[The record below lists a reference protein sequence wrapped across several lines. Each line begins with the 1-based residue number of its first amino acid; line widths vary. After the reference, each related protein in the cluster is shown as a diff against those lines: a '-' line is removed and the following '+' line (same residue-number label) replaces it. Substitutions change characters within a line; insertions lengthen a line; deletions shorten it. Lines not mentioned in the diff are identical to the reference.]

1 MEHSFS
7 QVAWKQ
13 KGRHKVSEEHRE
25 RGRTGESLGP
35 HGIKG
40 LLEEL
45 GTQRRRV
52 GKLI

>member
-1 MEHSFS
+1 MVYENEYNDGAFS
-7 QVAWKQ
+7 QVAWKG

-25 RGRTGESLGP
+25 RCRTSESVGP

-45 GTQRRRV
+45 GA
-52 GKLI
+52 